1 MHQALSL
8 SGLWYRYDGPRVQE
22 TISENWNLADGQNL
36 RHEIAGA
43 YSTHVASWCGLPTH
57 PVLPFLTKQLRPGF
71 RRVHILVPPDCVTFE
86 TYIVA
91 AEFDPAGH
99 NSRPDPV
106 PLRPRES
113 RNSLLG
119 LEPAEMCKFN
129 FLNWLRSPLRSWST
143 GYDDVLAWTLN
154 FRREIYEE
162 CLPKYKDTVVN
173 DVRADA
179 AYDRPWLTNMPAKS
193 HVARSAPLDMEAR
206 FDEMW
211 SIYATKLGLL
221 MNKLEPHSLDPEL
234 MPEKPPYRFNATTSW
249 SVPRPI
255 LPPAELV
262 ILPQRKQMTT
272 EGVPEER
279 SESKVEVS
287 TLGSKS
293 TPSKSRSRSK
303 GGSKEHSKRGRTKSK
318 ESGKIKSGACE
329 TLPND
334 SSTSSEK
341 PTAGISASEISGS
354 SSATA
359 PTSAIPIV
367 LEQEGVSEEPPVAQT
382 ADGKLEPP
390 GDAAPDPG
398 SGNDGL
404 TAPANPQDP
413 EIDLF
418 EELPQLFGSNVHLPC
433 GDIALGCTIYG
444 VMAPPTDT
452 DGGCPE
458 PFDTILFVDV
468 DGVLNVGIQDDGNAP
483 ILLKTN
489 ELDLARELCA
499 AGYNGRDADTA
510 RRICALASHAADCF
524 GSITYEALAS
534 QDQLSK
540 VLLGRLAL
548 LIQEAGN
555 RCHVVLSSSWRKK
568 QHAGRR
574 KVLEEELSQC
584 LGRPFVFDGVTAL
597 LLPERHAVHRLAAIR
612 MYLSD
617 FAQKDRFTANV
628 KVVVID
634 DFFLSPVSG
643 WDCGDTSCQIGDALW
658 PALAQERPGSPEFF
672 RTRSAVCPR
681 AILVDAEPKVVESV
695 LCQDNGAYKF
705 DPASAVTTQSGRGG
719 NFALGYAGDSLGRAS
734 SLALDGDSEPLWA
747 KAMERFRQQVEGCH
761 GRHLGTYL
769 AHSLGGGTGSGLG
782 TRLAEEVRDAYPKA
796 SLLTTSILPISSGE
810 NPMQSYNAILAL
822 SCMQEVSDGIVLY
835 ENDML
840 LASADDSKTADYSSG
855 TSLASMNSV
864 LVRDLVPHLC
874 PDSQPA
880 DLGEVL
886 SAAVPLPSHK
896 IVQAFSGE
904 VLSSL
909 GPPSSPK
916 PVIDALRHVR
926 CGDAH
931 KSKCLIDLE
940 HYPIARIESV
950 TDAEAYLVRGMES
963 SDLTAE
969 VKILHCYEELA
980 TGGYRLQVST
990 GLSGSLLADAF
1001 EFLKPKDAVS
1011 PVHLEGGQK
1020 AKLVKEGAKKTSF
1033 FQVVANAFA
1042 MTLTR
1047 AANQFVRVRPVK
1059 RHIARPQVAGRAQCT
1074 MWMSST
1080 LGAAPGIGPDPV
1092 ALTNSSS
1099 WLSAAL
1105 EKIPT
1110 FYAHEALPTLYRRPW
1125 PKALQRSPYEQV
1137 LSSTSADASRPR
1149 SATSGVATAKRL
1161 AGAVPSRNR
1170 PSSTSGRRGAKV
1182 SPKRQTAESKSK
1194 DPARPHSAASRLG
1207 RAATLPSVTQRP
1219 ASRQNSPFAMG
1230 LYLDNH
1236 LVVCGSAKVLLSAAV
1251 ASAYATFP
1259 LKSQAMGLS
1268 HTQRAEVLSAYPLLY
1283 LAMLFP
1289 AGAVC
1294 DRIEGARLAMAL
1306 GLAGLA
1312 ISVCGFGY
1320 STSLV
1325 MLGMMRSAQG
1335 LASSAA
1341 DVSSAALVAAVAGTR
1356 LGYME
1361 GVLESCEALGWIL
1374 GPPIG
1379 AFLYDSVGFAAAN
1392 CIWGLLAAG
1401 LVAPVLHLAT
1411 PGVCKLLEEEP
1422 ESADNGEVQTDAD
1435 LVSYARLLIRLSAQ
1449 GSPIFAYGA
1458 CSGAM
1463 YSGLALHN
1471 RAIGTQRSALLQLLV
1486 AVSYLVAAPV
1496 VGRQCD
1502 ECAGDWAALSKKLAM
1517 GWAILF
1523 VGFGLLATD
1532 AGIPSMALGLLLL
1545 GLGEAFVLLPSYP
1558 RLTLECPHRP
1568 GLVSAVFNG
1577 MWALGQASGPFILAL
1592 VSWSQ
1597 AEITA
1602 SCLALMLAGL
1612 FAALWLVQK

>member
-1 MHQALSL
+1 MTPLEPSLGIHATFVEEGAAEAEEESLPVAGESLFSVVSRKEVEARELRKKQLEAFCEKRQEVRLSQAGAVDGIPDWLLDASSLLDEFYQALGQRSGGLERFRTVIAEAAKRLDDEEWEQFRRMPFDATHRQDLHVFSRLVADAEPHWKRLMEDPARSFSNVSRQAIVREYLYIGPDMEPPAAEAVESVFYVSQKALLVVKMKLKNEEEIPPEVLRSFSFPGDHEEDQMLIPVDL
-8 SGLWYRYDGPRVQE
+8 SVLDKHFPAEEEDTQELFDQFDRLNVDLIIEKLGSKTAGEVFVEAQQAFLANRNSEDPDMRAQPMSVAEWRRLWAGCEEDLEEEVLEEDQEVNEEANEGDDDVEEGLRDPSEQMMAYFQRRGWSMHRAPPVLPKPFDKQAGEADGPDGYQLAVLDLTFPCDAPQE
-22 TISENWNLADGQNL
+22 GAEVGLSKPRGDLSENDADAAVEVLEEKGFRIGSDAELDDLVRDVLQDSAEQQVTWAPGAGPAPRLCGLPLKASGFGKIGVSRSDDVRRRLHTIQGALAEALRNLQTGGVL
-36 RHEIAGA
+36 
-43 YSTHVASWCGLPTH
+43 VASWCGLPTH

-418 EELPQLFGSNVHLPC
+418 EELPQ
-433 GDIALGCTIYG
+433 
-444 VMAPPTDT
+444 
-452 DGGCPE
+452 
-458 PFDTILFVDV
+458 
-468 DGVLNVGIQDDGNAP
+468 
-483 ILLKTN
+483 
-489 ELDLARELCA
+489 
-499 AGYNGRDADTA
+499 
-510 RRICALASHAADCF
+510 
-524 GSITYEALAS
+524 
-534 QDQLSK
+534 
-540 VLLGRLAL
+540 
-548 LIQEAGN
+548 
-555 RCHVVLSSSWRKK
+555 
-568 QHAGRR
+568 
-574 KVLEEELSQC
+574 
-584 LGRPFVFDGVTAL
+584 
-597 LLPERHAVHRLAAIR
+597 
-612 MYLSD
+612 
-617 FAQKDRFTANV
+617 
-628 KVVVID
+628 
-634 DFFLSPVSG
+634 
-643 WDCGDTSCQIGDALW
+643 
-658 PALAQERPGSPEFF
+658 
-672 RTRSAVCPR
+672 
-681 AILVDAEPKVVESV
+681 
-695 LCQDNGAYKF
+695 
-705 DPASAVTTQSGRGG
+705 
-719 NFALGYAGDSLGRAS
+719 
-734 SLALDGDSEPLWA
+734 
-747 KAMERFRQQVEGCH
+747 
-761 GRHLGTYL
+761 
-769 AHSLGGGTGSGLG
+769 
-782 TRLAEEVRDAYPKA
+782 
-796 SLLTTSILPISSGE
+796 
-810 NPMQSYNAILAL
+810 
-822 SCMQEVSDGIVLY
+822 
-835 ENDML
+835 
-840 LASADDSKTADYSSG
+840 
-855 TSLASMNSV
+855 
-864 LVRDLVPHLC
+864 
-874 PDSQPA
+874 
-880 DLGEVL
+880 
-886 SAAVPLPSHK
+886 
-896 IVQAFSGE
+896 
-904 VLSSL
+904 
-909 GPPSSPK
+909 
-916 PVIDALRHVR
+916 
-926 CGDAH
+926 
-931 KSKCLIDLE
+931 
-940 HYPIARIESV
+940 
-950 TDAEAYLVRGMES
+950 
-963 SDLTAE
+963 
-969 VKILHCYEELA
+969 
-980 TGGYRLQVST
+980 
-990 GLSGSLLADAF
+990 
-1001 EFLKPKDAVS
+1001 
-1011 PVHLEGGQK
+1011 
-1020 AKLVKEGAKKTSF
+1020 
-1033 FQVVANAFA
+1033 
-1042 MTLTR
+1042 
-1047 AANQFVRVRPVK
+1047 PVK

-1080 LGAAPGIGPDPV
+1080 LGAAPGTRHFLSPSMKAVPEPGIGPVCLRRLMVLCDC
-1092 ALTNSSS
+1092 AFDKFE
-1099 WLSAAL
+1099 SA
-1105 EKIPT
+1105 
-1110 FYAHEALPTLYRRPW
+1110 
-1125 PKALQRSPYEQV
+1125 
-1137 LSSTSADASRPR
+1137 
-1149 SATSGVATAKRL
+1149 
-1161 AGAVPSRNR
+1161 
-1170 PSSTSGRRGAKV
+1170 
-1182 SPKRQTAESKSK
+1182 
-1194 DPARPHSAASRLG
+1194 
-1207 RAATLPSVTQRP
+1207 
-1219 ASRQNSPFAMG
+1219 
-1230 LYLDNH
+1230 
-1236 LVVCGSAKVLLSAAV
+1236 VLLSAAV

-1306 GLAGLA
+1306 GLA
-1312 ISVCGFGY
+1312 
-1320 STSLV
+1320 
-1325 MLGMMRSAQG
+1325 G

-1597 AEITA
+1597 AHSGNRCKTF
-1602 SCLALMLAGL
+1602 LQV
-1612 FAALWLVQK
+1612 FT